1 MSVQAHADPRLLE
14 LGLRLIDFGYSPQ
27 GVIDELAANDPYW
40 EYRQIAIVY
49 LDGRSSSVT
58 HDKAIQW
65 AGHISGEDFVATGNV
80 LVGEGVVDAMAAS
93 FRSTADLEL
102 EDRLFLALEAGVA
115 AGGQPDGLN
124 SAAMR
129 VIGQESIPLLD
140 LRVDMHESPV
150 AELRDLFEFHKPLIP
165 YYLMKARDPSSV
177 PRAEAFIRENGLR
190 LTPAALKRD
199 RLAE

>member
-1 MSVQAHADPRLLE
+1 MSLQAHADPRLLD

-27 GVIDELAANDPYW
+27 RVIDELAANDPYW
-40 EYRQIAIVY
+40 EYRQIAILF

-58 HDKAIQW
+58 HDKAIPW
-65 AGHISGEDFVATGNV
+65 AGHVGGDDFVATGNV
-80 LVGEGVVDAMAAS
+80 LVGEGVVDAMATS
-93 FRSTADLEL
+93 FRSTADQEL
-102 EDRLFLALEAGVA
+102 EDRLLIALEAGVA

-140 LRVDMHESPV
+140 LRVDMHDAPV
-150 AELRDLFEFHKPLIP
+150 AELRNLFEFHRPLIP
-165 YYLMKARDPSSV
+165 YYLMKALDPSSV
-177 PRAEAFIRENGLR
+177 PRAEEFMRENGLT
-190 LTPAALKRD
+190 LTPAALKRE